1 MLYHLDFTVEYAA
14 AMRQRDL
21 FAIWAKEAEAALGA
35 KQAGVVVDLWKC
47 VGQRRVIAVVNVDSP
62 DMLDQITLDLPIMVE
77 MGQHVQIAVTP
88 LRRYEDFASDVKK
101 RLE

>member
-21 FAIWAKEAEAALGA
+21 FAIWAKEADAALGA

-47 VGQRRVIAVVNVDSP
+47 VGQRRVIAIVNVDSP

-77 MGQHVQIAVTP
+77 MGQHIQIAVTP
-88 LRRYEDFASDVKK
+88 LRRYEDFANDVKK